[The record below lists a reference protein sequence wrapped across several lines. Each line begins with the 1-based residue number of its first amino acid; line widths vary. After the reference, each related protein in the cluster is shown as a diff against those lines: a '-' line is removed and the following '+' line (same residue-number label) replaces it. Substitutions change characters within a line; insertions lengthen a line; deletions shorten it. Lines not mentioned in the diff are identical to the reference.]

1 MKQTALQSPPL
12 FLENAAKWTTSLLA
26 ILGKPEITPIYQA
39 VLQTLAAFLDI
50 VREVPSLRR
59 EIASAQV
66 PRINQGILALAEK
79 NTELTD
85 TVLELLMCSASWYP
99 SLFRPSIDKTEA
111 LCLRVLDG
119 TMARSSA
126 KTCAHAAQCLAS
138 LGGVGGKMTVEE
150 RWFHYAQLAL
160 GTIDLCIE
168 HVMCKDVGQIDDTSS
183 KPHFELPPFSDSFVV
198 SIPQAV
204 DRIASMT
211 DLLVALLSRPVA
223 VDIPIPVDV
232 LVSIASK
239 LALIPVRIASSKS
252 TRAEFDMIPMLTPE
266 IQRSSVR
273 ILATLA
279 ISLGNYMIPY
289 LSAVARTVTVINT
302 RYVASPTA
310 QVALYALVKLYIE
323 RYDYGF
329 AVLLSK
335 EVVESAIDDVSVQNK
350 RQSAAVTATAQASAL
365 RASGSKKRGGNGKS
379 RAAEGVLI
387 DEDVQASQ
395 IHWTDVVHAAL
406 GTVTAI
412 LVCAPTVISASMRTR
427 LDSQILTL
435 LMLEM

>member
-1 MKQTALQSPPL
+1 
-12 FLENAAKWTTSLLA
+12 
-26 ILGKPEITPIYQA
+26 
-39 VLQTLAAFLDI
+39 
-50 VREVPSLRR
+50 
-59 EIASAQV
+59 
-66 PRINQGILALAEK
+66 
-79 NTELTD
+79 
-85 TVLELLMCSASWYP
+85 
-99 SLFRPSIDKTEA
+99 
-111 LCLRVLDG
+111 
-119 TMARSSA
+119 
-126 KTCAHAAQCLAS
+126 
-138 LGGVGGKMTVEE
+138 
-150 RWFHYAQLAL
+150 
-160 GTIDLCIE
+160 
-168 HVMCKDVGQIDDTSS
+168 
-183 KPHFELPPFSDSFVV
+183 
-198 SIPQAV
+198 
-204 DRIASMT
+204 
-211 DLLVALLSRPVA
+211 RPVA

-435 LMLEM
+435 LMLEMVGGIETSFASRHSDTPHKVALYECLQASVLAPEAWNKAILPHAITVFNAGLSDMSPTVRTICNQALASIEPMVHARLPAQLRAPDSEKGYEESVYAADEMFDNKKSIDAALTGMVISDNTESQPSQFKRYKQDTTLAGISAVNADVTGAANSANSETSNTVDANISDNDDAIPDIVMEESDSEEDENL